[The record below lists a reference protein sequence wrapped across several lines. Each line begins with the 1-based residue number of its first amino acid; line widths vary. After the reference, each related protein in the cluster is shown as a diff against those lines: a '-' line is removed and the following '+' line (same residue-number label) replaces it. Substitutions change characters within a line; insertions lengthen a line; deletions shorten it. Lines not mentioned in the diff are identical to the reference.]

1 MYYWIYDYSP
11 LVSGSVF
18 VIGFIFTTFLLV
30 YLFRRFLRPTLHKNK
45 QNNEMVSLMLSSFLG
60 LYGLLL
66 GLLAVAAYQNL
77 TDVTAV
83 VSDEASS
90 LGAFYS
96 DVQAYPEPTKGL
108 LQNQLRDYTRFTIDR
123 AWPEQQKG
131 LILSEG
137 THRIMRLA
145 KDLTDFAPS
154 SKREEILHAEAYR
167 QFNQYQE
174 HRSSRLGNVS
184 TQIPAIFWAVVLI
197 GSVITITL
205 LALFDIEIFA
215 HFCLSGLTSGF
226 LGLVIFLVA
235 AMDNPFRG
243 SVSVSS
249 APFEDVYQ
257 SIMLPEDSILRSMSI
272 LLSETQKYGH
282 ASIEGDEFIDGKK
295 VPILLFGKTR
305 MNGFSNIV
313 DDTTENSG
321 LVATLFVKS
330 DDNFIRVTTNVRKD
344 DGSRAVGTMLDIKSP
359 ALKNIRE
366 GKPYYGDAPI
376 LNKTYVTG
384 YEPIKNDKSEI
395 VGIFFVGF
403 LKPEPDKQKID

>member
-1 MYYWIYDYSP
+1 MYYWVYDYSP
-11 LVSGSVF
+11 LVSGSIFVF
-18 VIGFIFTTFLLV
+18 GFILATFLLI
-30 YLFRRFLRPTLHKNK
+30 YLFGRFLRPLLHKNT
-45 QNNEMVSLMLSSFLG
+45 QTNEMVSLMLSSFLG
-60 LYGLLL
+60 LYALLL

-77 TDVTAV
+77 SDVTTV
-83 VSDEASS
+83 VSNEASS
-90 LGAFYS
+90 LAALYR

-108 LQNQLRDYTRFTIDR
+108 LQNELRDYTRFTIDR

-131 LILSEG
+131 VTLSEG
-137 THRIMRLA
+137 THRITRFA
-145 KDLTDFAPS
+145 KDLTNFTPS

-174 HRSSRLGNVS
+174 NRSARLSNVS
-184 TQIPAIFWAVVLI
+184 TQIPTIFWVVVLI
-197 GSVITITL
+197 GSIITIIL
-205 LALFDIEIFA
+205 LALFDIDVVA
-215 HFCLSGLTSGF
+215 HFCLAGLTSGF

-257 SIMLPEDSILRSMSI
+257 SIMLPEDSILRAMSI
-272 LLSETQKYGH
+272 LLSETQKYGK
-282 ASIEGDEFIDGKK
+282 ARIEGNEVLNGKK
-295 VPILLFGKTR
+295 VPILVFGKTR
-305 MNGFSNIV
+305 MNGFLNVV
-313 DDTTENSG
+313 DDTTANSG

-330 DDNFIRVTTNVRKD
+330 DNDFIRVTTNVRKD
-344 DGSRAVGTMLDIKSP
+344 DGSRAVGTLLDKKSP
-359 ALKNIRE
+359 ALKNILE

-384 YEPIKNDKSEI
+384 YEPIKNNRSET

-403 LKPEPDKQKID
+403 LKPESDK

>member
-1 MYYWIYDYSP
+1 MYYWVYDYSP
-11 LVSGSVF
+11 LVSGSIFVF
-18 VIGFIFTTFLLV
+18 GFILATFLLI
-30 YLFRRFLRPTLHKNK
+30 YLFGRFLRPLLHKNT
-45 QNNEMVSLMLSSFLG
+45 QTNEMVSLMLSSFLG
-60 LYGLLL
+60 LYALLL

-77 TDVTAV
+77 SDVTTV
-83 VSDEASS
+83 VSNEASS
-90 LGAFYS
+90 LAALYR

-108 LQNQLRDYTRFTIDR
+108 LQNELRDYTRFTIDR

-131 LILSEG
+131 GTLSEG
-137 THRIMRLA
+137 THRITRFA
-145 KDLTDFAPS
+145 KDLTNFTPS

-174 HRSSRLGNVS
+174 NRSARLSNVS
-184 TQIPAIFWAVVLI
+184 TQIPSIFWVVVLI
-197 GSVITITL
+197 GSIITIIL
-205 LALFDIEIFA
+205 LALFDIDVVA
-215 HFCLSGLTSGF
+215 HFCLAGLTSGF

-257 SIMLPEDSILRSMSI
+257 SIMLPEDSILRAMSI
-272 LLSETQKYGH
+272 LLSETQKYGE
-282 ASIEGDEFIDGKK
+282 ARIEGNEVLNGKK
-295 VPILLFGKTR
+295 VPILVFGKTR
-305 MNGFSNIV
+305 MNGFLNVV
-313 DDTTENSG
+313 DDTTANSG

-330 DDNFIRVTTNVRKD
+330 DNDFIRVTTNVRKD
-344 DGSRAVGTMLDIKSP
+344 DGSRAVGTLLDKKSP
-359 ALKNIRE
+359 ALKNILE

-384 YEPIKNDKSEI
+384 YEPIKNNRSET

-403 LKPEPDKQKID
+403 LKPESDK

>member
-1 MYYWIYDYSP
+1 MFYWVYDYYP
-11 LVSGSVF
+11 LVSGSIF
-18 VIGFIFTTFLLV
+18 VIGFIFTTFLLI
-30 YLFRRFLRPTLHKNK
+30 YLFRRFLRPIFHKNT

-60 LYGLLL
+60 LYALLL

-77 TDVTAV
+77 TDVTSV

-90 LGAFYS
+90 LGALYR
-96 DVQAYPEPTKGL
+96 DVQAYPEPTKTL
-108 LQNQLRDYTRFTIDR
+108 LQNELRDYTRFTIDR

-131 LILSEG
+131 RILEEG
-137 THRIMRLA
+137 THRITRFA
-145 KDLTDFAPS
+145 QDLTNFTPS

-174 HRSSRLGNVS
+174 HRSARLGNVS
-184 TQIPAIFWAVVLI
+184 TQIPAVFWAVVLI
-197 GSVITITL
+197 GSIIAITL
-205 LALFDIEIFA
+205 LALFDIEIVA
-215 HFCLSGLTSGF
+215 HFCMAGLTSGF

-249 APFEDVYQ
+249 SPFEDIYQ
-257 SIMLPEDSILRSMSI
+257 SIMLPEYSILRSMSI
-272 LLSETQKYGH
+272 LLTESHKYGN
-282 ASIEGDEFIDGKK
+282 ARIEGDEFVDGKK

-305 MNGFSNIV
+305 MNRFYNIV
-313 DDTTENSG
+313 DNITANSG

-330 DDNFIRVTTNVRKD
+330 DNDFIRVTTNVKKD
-344 DGSRAVGTMLDIKSP
+344 DGSRAVGTLLDVKSP
-359 ALKNIRE
+359 ALKSIRE

-376 LNKTYVTG
+376 FNKTYVTG
-384 YEPIKNDKSEI
+384 YEPIKNEKSEI

-403 LKPEPDKQKID
+403 LKPESNQ